1 MSPLSIVPS
10 LVVHKYI
17 KSEPVLEP
25 DPEIPTVV
33 FTQSIIPEDAAT
45 AVGSTR
51 SSLIVTVASS
61 VQPFES
67 VTVTVYVP
75 LIFVEI
81 VAYTYEILQ
90 NLYRKVWN
98 QVHTQ
103 KYTYFRKCASS
114 FLQIMR
120 FSCVS
125 GNFQL

>member
-81 VAYTYEILQ
+81 VAPVSPLLQLYE
-90 NLYRKVWN
+90 
-98 QVHTQ
+98 
-103 KYTYFRKCASS
+103 
-114 FLQIMR
+114 
-120 FSCVS
+120 
-125 GNFQL
+125 